1 MLLSV
6 INMKLRDRYASLDA
20 LCEDMDVAKT
30 EIVSALEAV
39 GYEGNLSF
47 EITIPGPAGIHEAGM
62 KYLCE
67 IGKYLISL
75 RKGGSEA

>member
-1 MLLSV
+1 MLPKDPIMLLSV

-39 GYEGNLSF
+39 GY
-47 EITIPGPAGIHEAGM
+47 A
-62 KYLCE
+62 Y
-67 IGKYLISL
+67 
-75 RKGGSEA
+75 SEENNQFI